1 MIEEGSLSRVL
12 SSEIEVGE
20 AVGVGDGFV
29 VPLVRTTRVR
39 VPYLPL
45 SGVWQQPIGV
55 VVVDEEG
62 EQGFIPIYDEARRT
76 QLNVFAWSA
85 LGFLV
90 LWKLIR
96 R

>member
-1 MIEEGSLSRVL
+1 MHEEDALSRIL

-20 AVGVGDGFV
+20 AVTVGEGFV
-29 VPLVRTTRVR
+29 LPLVRTTRVR

-45 SGVWQQPIGV
+45 SGVWQQPVGV
-55 VVVDEEG
+55 VVVDEQG
-62 EQGFIPIYDEARRT
+62 EQGFIPVYDEVRRT
-76 QLNVFAWSA
+76 QLNIFAWSA